1 MTDRFDIQ
9 IDELLSNRVPDSTV
23 RVNNWAL
30 NKFNSWLQ
38 SSRFARDFNDF
49 DQIPVQRLNYILECF
64 LVSVGFDLKM
74 KTMYSVYLSLSSKV

>member
-49 DQIPVQRLNYILECF
+49 DQIPLLKYKSLVEIAGDNYNP
-64 LVSVGFDLKM
+64 
-74 KTMYSVYLSLSSKV
+74 